1 MEMFKLIPSVADY
14 IWGGRRLIEEYGIKT
29 DKDPAAEA
37 WVLSCHS
44 AGPSTVED
52 GEFKGQTLEQVWE
65 NHKEICGTNGN
76 KFEFF
81 PILIKFIDAK
91 NNLSIQVHPDN
102 DYAMRVEGEYGKT
115 EAWYILDCDE
125 GAELILGFNR
135 EVSVEEF
142 KKAAQSEEML
152 NIVNKVKV
160 KKGDLFFI
168 ESGTLHA
175 ICKGILLAEVQQ
187 NSNTTYRVYDYG
199 RVGADGKPRAL
210 HIDKAA
216 DVTKLCP
223 PTIPNASERAVE
235 KQIVVLKIERQSTVL
250 GLFRKGRLTTAG
262 VLPAGLGNL
271 VSDCV
276 DQYGVATAD
285 AVELLKYSIRF
296 NQKVYTDNP
305 VHIWSKDGETKTISE
320 KQFVESIQKNVA
332 QWVKDLIKTCEPILQ
347 AGPTTVI
354 ITGEGGETEGLS
366 DLLSE
371 SLGCSVKCYIP
382 ETLGGRNA
390 GLTAPLGLLYAYQ
403 DKLPITGYIDDS
415 LDMDAFK
422 KSVSY
427 REKKKEIDSK
437 EDTLTSKLKGLFF
450 ENKAK

>member
-199 RVGADGKPRAL
+199 RVGVDGKPRAL

-223 PTIPNASERAVE
+223 PTITNASEREVE
-235 KQIVVLKIERQSTVL
+235 KQDGGTRTHLTECD
-250 GLFRKGRLTTAG
+250 LFKMY
-262 VLPAGLGNL
+262 
-271 VSDCV
+271 S
-276 DQYGVATAD
+276 
-285 AVELLKYSIRF
+285 VE
-296 NQKVYTDNP
+296 T
-305 VHIWSKDGETKTISE
+305 DGEYVSE
-320 KQFVESIQKNVA
+320 AGDESFVS
-332 QWVKDLIKTCEPILQ
+332 
-347 AGPTTVI
+347 
-354 ITGEGGETEGLS
+354 
-366 DLLSE
+366 LLCLDGSAEVVCGKKALGMKKGE
-371 SLGCSVKCYIP
+371 SLFIP
-382 ETLGGRNA
+382 ASSGEFKIIGKTHMLETR
-390 GLTAPLGLLYAYQ
+390 
-403 DKLPITGYIDDS
+403 I
-415 LDMDAFK
+415 
-422 KSVSY
+422 
-427 REKKKEIDSK
+427 
-437 EDTLTSKLKGLFF
+437 
-450 ENKAK
+450 

>member
-223 PTIPNASERAVE
+223 PTITNASEREVE
-235 KQIVVLKIERQSTVL
+235 KQDGGTRTHLTECD
-250 GLFRKGRLTTAG
+250 LFKMY
-262 VLPAGLGNL
+262 
-271 VSDCV
+271 S
-276 DQYGVATAD
+276 
-285 AVELLKYSIRF
+285 VE
-296 NQKVYTDNP
+296 T
-305 VHIWSKDGETKTISE
+305 DGEYVSEAGAESFVSLLCLDGSAEVVCGKKTLGM
-320 KQFVESIQKNVA
+320 KK
-332 QWVKDLIKTCEPILQ
+332 
-347 AGPTTVI
+347 G
-354 ITGEGGETEGLS
+354 
-366 DLLSE
+366 E
-371 SLGCSVKCYIP
+371 SLFIP
-382 ETLGGRNA
+382 ASSGEFKIIGKTHMLETR
-390 GLTAPLGLLYAYQ
+390 
-403 DKLPITGYIDDS
+403 I
-415 LDMDAFK
+415 
-422 KSVSY
+422 
-427 REKKKEIDSK
+427 
-437 EDTLTSKLKGLFF
+437 
-450 ENKAK
+450 

>member
-223 PTIPNASERAVE
+223 PTITNASEREVE
-235 KQIVVLKIERQSTVL
+235 KQDGGTRTHLTECD
-250 GLFRKGRLTTAG
+250 LFKMY
-262 VLPAGLGNL
+262 
-271 VSDCV
+271 S
-276 DQYGVATAD
+276 
-285 AVELLKYSIRF
+285 VE
-296 NQKVYTDNP
+296 T
-305 VHIWSKDGETKTISE
+305 DGEYVSEAGDESFVSLLCLDGSAEVVCGKKTFGM
-320 KQFVESIQKNVA
+320 KK
-332 QWVKDLIKTCEPILQ
+332 
-347 AGPTTVI
+347 G
-354 ITGEGGETEGLS
+354 
-366 DLLSE
+366 E
-371 SLGCSVKCYIP
+371 SLFIP
-382 ETLGGRNA
+382 ASSGEFKIIGKTHMLETR
-390 GLTAPLGLLYAYQ
+390 
-403 DKLPITGYIDDS
+403 I
-415 LDMDAFK
+415 
-422 KSVSY
+422 
-427 REKKKEIDSK
+427 
-437 EDTLTSKLKGLFF
+437 
-450 ENKAK
+450 

>member
-168 ESGTLHA
+168 ETGTLHA
-175 ICKGILLAEVQQ
+175 ICKGILLAEVHQ

-223 PTIPNASERAVE
+223 PTITNASEREVE
-235 KQIVVLKIERQSTVL
+235 KQDGGTRTHLTECD
-250 GLFRKGRLTTAG
+250 LFKMY
-262 VLPAGLGNL
+262 
-271 VSDCV
+271 S
-276 DQYGVATAD
+276 
-285 AVELLKYSIRF
+285 VE
-296 NQKVYTDNP
+296 T
-305 VHIWSKDGETKTISE
+305 DGEYVSEAGDESFVSLLCLDGSAEVVCGKKTLGM
-320 KQFVESIQKNVA
+320 KK
-332 QWVKDLIKTCEPILQ
+332 
-347 AGPTTVI
+347 G
-354 ITGEGGETEGLS
+354 
-366 DLLSE
+366 E
-371 SLGCSVKCYIP
+371 SLFIP
-382 ETLGGRNA
+382 ASSGEFKIIGKTHMLETR
-390 GLTAPLGLLYAYQ
+390 
-403 DKLPITGYIDDS
+403 I
-415 LDMDAFK
+415 
-422 KSVSY
+422 
-427 REKKKEIDSK
+427 
-437 EDTLTSKLKGLFF
+437 
-450 ENKAK
+450 

>member
-1 MEMFKLIPSVADY
+1 MEMFKLIPSVADD

-223 PTIPNASERAVE
+223 PTITNASEREVE
-235 KQIVVLKIERQSTVL
+235 KQDGGTRTHLTECD
-250 GLFRKGRLTTAG
+250 LFKMY
-262 VLPAGLGNL
+262 
-271 VSDCV
+271 S
-276 DQYGVATAD
+276 
-285 AVELLKYSIRF
+285 VE
-296 NQKVYTDNP
+296 T
-305 VHIWSKDGETKTISE
+305 DGEYVSEAGDESFVSLLCLDGSAEVVCGKKTLGM
-320 KQFVESIQKNVA
+320 KK
-332 QWVKDLIKTCEPILQ
+332 
-347 AGPTTVI
+347 G
-354 ITGEGGETEGLS
+354 
-366 DLLSE
+366 E
-371 SLGCSVKCYIP
+371 SLFIP
-382 ETLGGRNA
+382 ASSGEFKIIGKTHMLETR
-390 GLTAPLGLLYAYQ
+390 
-403 DKLPITGYIDDS
+403 I
-415 LDMDAFK
+415 
-422 KSVSY
+422 
-427 REKKKEIDSK
+427 
-437 EDTLTSKLKGLFF
+437 
-450 ENKAK
+450 

>member
-142 KKAAQSEEML
+142 KKAAQSEKML

-223 PTIPNASERAVE
+223 PTITNASEREVE
-235 KQIVVLKIERQSTVL
+235 KQNGGTRTHLTECD
-250 GLFRKGRLTTAG
+250 LFKMY
-262 VLPAGLGNL
+262 
-271 VSDCV
+271 S
-276 DQYGVATAD
+276 
-285 AVELLKYSIRF
+285 VE
-296 NQKVYTDNP
+296 T
-305 VHIWSKDGETKTISE
+305 DGEYVSEAGDESFVSLLCLDGSAEVVCGKKTLGM
-320 KQFVESIQKNVA
+320 KK
-332 QWVKDLIKTCEPILQ
+332 
-347 AGPTTVI
+347 G
-354 ITGEGGETEGLS
+354 
-366 DLLSE
+366 E
-371 SLGCSVKCYIP
+371 SLFIP
-382 ETLGGRNA
+382 ASSGEFKIIGKTHMLETR
-390 GLTAPLGLLYAYQ
+390 
-403 DKLPITGYIDDS
+403 I
-415 LDMDAFK
+415 
-422 KSVSY
+422 
-427 REKKKEIDSK
+427 
-437 EDTLTSKLKGLFF
+437 
-450 ENKAK
+450 

>member
-44 AGPSTVED
+44 AGPSTVEN

-152 NIVNKVKV
+152 DIVNKVKV

-223 PTIPNASERAVE
+223 PTITNASEREVE
-235 KQIVVLKIERQSTVL
+235 KQDGGTRTHLTECD
-250 GLFRKGRLTTAG
+250 LFKMY
-262 VLPAGLGNL
+262 
-271 VSDCV
+271 S
-276 DQYGVATAD
+276 
-285 AVELLKYSIRF
+285 VE
-296 NQKVYTDNP
+296 T
-305 VHIWSKDGETKTISE
+305 DGEYVSEAGDESFVSLLCLDGSAEVVCGKKTLGM
-320 KQFVESIQKNVA
+320 KK
-332 QWVKDLIKTCEPILQ
+332 
-347 AGPTTVI
+347 G
-354 ITGEGGETEGLS
+354 
-366 DLLSE
+366 E
-371 SLGCSVKCYIP
+371 SLFIP
-382 ETLGGRNA
+382 ASSGEFKIIGKTHMLETR
-390 GLTAPLGLLYAYQ
+390 
-403 DKLPITGYIDDS
+403 I
-415 LDMDAFK
+415 
-422 KSVSY
+422 
-427 REKKKEIDSK
+427 
-437 EDTLTSKLKGLFF
+437 
-450 ENKAK
+450 

>member
-29 DKDPAAEA
+29 DKAPAAEA

-223 PTIPNASERAVE
+223 PTITNASEREVE
-235 KQIVVLKIERQSTVL
+235 KQDGGTRTHLTECD
-250 GLFRKGRLTTAG
+250 LFKMY
-262 VLPAGLGNL
+262 
-271 VSDCV
+271 S
-276 DQYGVATAD
+276 
-285 AVELLKYSIRF
+285 VE
-296 NQKVYTDNP
+296 T
-305 VHIWSKDGETKTISE
+305 DGEYVSEAGDGSFVSLLCLDGSAEVVCGKKTLGM
-320 KQFVESIQKNVA
+320 KK
-332 QWVKDLIKTCEPILQ
+332 
-347 AGPTTVI
+347 G
-354 ITGEGGETEGLS
+354 
-366 DLLSE
+366 E
-371 SLGCSVKCYIP
+371 SLFIP
-382 ETLGGRNA
+382 ASSGEFKIIGKTHMLETR
-390 GLTAPLGLLYAYQ
+390 
-403 DKLPITGYIDDS
+403 I
-415 LDMDAFK
+415 
-422 KSVSY
+422 
-427 REKKKEIDSK
+427 
-437 EDTLTSKLKGLFF
+437 
-450 ENKAK
+450 

>member
-1 MEMFKLIPSVADY
+1 M
-14 IWGGRRLIEEYGIKT
+14 
-29 DKDPAAEA
+29 
-37 WVLSCHS
+37 LSCHS

-223 PTIPNASERAVE
+223 PTITNASERDVE
-235 KQIVVLKIERQSTVL
+235 KQDGGTRTHLTECD
-250 GLFRKGRLTTAG
+250 LFKMY
-262 VLPAGLGNL
+262 
-271 VSDCV
+271 S
-276 DQYGVATAD
+276 
-285 AVELLKYSIRF
+285 VE
-296 NQKVYTDNP
+296 T
-305 VHIWSKDGETKTISE
+305 DGEYVSEAGDESFVSLLCLDGSAEVVCGKKTLGM
-320 KQFVESIQKNVA
+320 KK
-332 QWVKDLIKTCEPILQ
+332 
-347 AGPTTVI
+347 G
-354 ITGEGGETEGLS
+354 
-366 DLLSE
+366 E
-371 SLGCSVKCYIP
+371 SLFIP
-382 ETLGGRNA
+382 ASSGEFKIIGKTHMLETR
-390 GLTAPLGLLYAYQ
+390 
-403 DKLPITGYIDDS
+403 I
-415 LDMDAFK
+415 
-422 KSVSY
+422 
-427 REKKKEIDSK
+427 
-437 EDTLTSKLKGLFF
+437 
-450 ENKAK
+450 

>member
-187 NSNTTYRVYDYG
+187 NSNTPYRVYDYG

-223 PTIPNASERAVE
+223 PTITNASEREVE
-235 KQIVVLKIERQSTVL
+235 KQDGGTRTHLTECD
-250 GLFRKGRLTTAG
+250 LFKMY
-262 VLPAGLGNL
+262 
-271 VSDCV
+271 S
-276 DQYGVATAD
+276 
-285 AVELLKYSIRF
+285 VE
-296 NQKVYTDNP
+296 T
-305 VHIWSKDGETKTISE
+305 DGEYVSEAGDESFVSLLCPDGSAEVVCGKKTLGM
-320 KQFVESIQKNVA
+320 KK
-332 QWVKDLIKTCEPILQ
+332 
-347 AGPTTVI
+347 G
-354 ITGEGGETEGLS
+354 
-366 DLLSE
+366 E
-371 SLGCSVKCYIP
+371 SLFIP
-382 ETLGGRNA
+382 ASSGEFKIIGKTHMLETR
-390 GLTAPLGLLYAYQ
+390 
-403 DKLPITGYIDDS
+403 I
-415 LDMDAFK
+415 
-422 KSVSY
+422 
-427 REKKKEIDSK
+427 
-437 EDTLTSKLKGLFF
+437 
-450 ENKAK
+450 

>member
-29 DKDPAAEA
+29 NKDPAAEA

-223 PTIPNASERAVE
+223 PTITNASERDVE
-235 KQIVVLKIERQSTVL
+235 KQDGGTRTHLTECD
-250 GLFRKGRLTTAG
+250 LFKMY
-262 VLPAGLGNL
+262 
-271 VSDCV
+271 S
-276 DQYGVATAD
+276 
-285 AVELLKYSIRF
+285 VE
-296 NQKVYTDNP
+296 T
-305 VHIWSKDGETKTISE
+305 DGEYVSEAGDESFVSLLCLDGSAEVVCGKKTLGM
-320 KQFVESIQKNVA
+320 KK
-332 QWVKDLIKTCEPILQ
+332 
-347 AGPTTVI
+347 G
-354 ITGEGGETEGLS
+354 
-366 DLLSE
+366 E
-371 SLGCSVKCYIP
+371 SLFIP
-382 ETLGGRNA
+382 ASSGEFKIIGKTHMLETR
-390 GLTAPLGLLYAYQ
+390 
-403 DKLPITGYIDDS
+403 I
-415 LDMDAFK
+415 
-422 KSVSY
+422 
-427 REKKKEIDSK
+427 
-437 EDTLTSKLKGLFF
+437 
-450 ENKAK
+450 

>member
-223 PTIPNASERAVE
+223 PTITNASERDVE
-235 KQIVVLKIERQSTVL
+235 KQDGGTRTHLTECD
-250 GLFRKGRLTTAG
+250 LFKMY
-262 VLPAGLGNL
+262 
-271 VSDCV
+271 S
-276 DQYGVATAD
+276 
-285 AVELLKYSIRF
+285 VE
-296 NQKVYTDNP
+296 T
-305 VHIWSKDGETKTISE
+305 DGEYVSEAGDESFVSLLCLDGSAEVVCGKKTLGM
-320 KQFVESIQKNVA
+320 KK
-332 QWVKDLIKTCEPILQ
+332 
-347 AGPTTVI
+347 G
-354 ITGEGGETEGLS
+354 
-366 DLLSE
+366 E
-371 SLGCSVKCYIP
+371 SLFIP
-382 ETLGGRNA
+382 ASSGEFKIIGKTHMLETR
-390 GLTAPLGLLYAYQ
+390 
-403 DKLPITGYIDDS
+403 I
-415 LDMDAFK
+415 
-422 KSVSY
+422 
-427 REKKKEIDSK
+427 
-437 EDTLTSKLKGLFF
+437 
-450 ENKAK
+450 

>member
-52 GEFKGQTLEQVWE
+52 GEFKGQTL
-65 NHKEICGTNGN
+65 
-76 KFEFF
+76 
-81 PILIKFIDAK
+81 AK

-235 KQIVVLKIERQSTVL
+235 KQDGGTRTHLTECD
-250 GLFRKGRLTTAG
+250 LFKMY
-262 VLPAGLGNL
+262 
-271 VSDCV
+271 S
-276 DQYGVATAD
+276 
-285 AVELLKYSIRF
+285 VE
-296 NQKVYTDNP
+296 T
-305 VHIWSKDGETKTISE
+305 DGEYVSEAGDESFVSLLCLDGSAEVVCGKKTLGM
-320 KQFVESIQKNVA
+320 KK
-332 QWVKDLIKTCEPILQ
+332 
-347 AGPTTVI
+347 G
-354 ITGEGGETEGLS
+354 
-366 DLLSE
+366 E
-371 SLGCSVKCYIP
+371 SLFIP
-382 ETLGGRNA
+382 ASSGEFKIIGKTHMLETR
-390 GLTAPLGLLYAYQ
+390 
-403 DKLPITGYIDDS
+403 I
-415 LDMDAFK
+415 
-422 KSVSY
+422 
-427 REKKKEIDSK
+427 
-437 EDTLTSKLKGLFF
+437 
-450 ENKAK
+450 

>member
-223 PTIPNASERAVE
+223 PTITNASEREVE
-235 KQIVVLKIERQSTVL
+235 KQDGGTRTHLTECD
-250 GLFRKGRLTTAG
+250 LFKMY
-262 VLPAGLGNL
+262 
-271 VSDCV
+271 S
-276 DQYGVATAD
+276 
-285 AVELLKYSIRF
+285 VE
-296 NQKVYTDNP
+296 T
-305 VHIWSKDGETKTISE
+305 DGEYVSEAGDESFVSLLCLDGNAEVVCGKKT
-320 KQFVESIQKNVA
+320 
-332 QWVKDLIKTCEPILQ
+332 LGIKK
-347 AGPTTVI
+347 G
-354 ITGEGGETEGLS
+354 
-366 DLLSE
+366 E
-371 SLGCSVKCYIP
+371 SLFIP
-382 ETLGGRNA
+382 ASSGEFKIIGKTHMLETR
-390 GLTAPLGLLYAYQ
+390 
-403 DKLPITGYIDDS
+403 I
-415 LDMDAFK
+415 
-422 KSVSY
+422 
-427 REKKKEIDSK
+427 
-437 EDTLTSKLKGLFF
+437 
-450 ENKAK
+450 

>member
-102 DYAMRVEGEYGKT
+102 DYAMRVEGQYGKT

-223 PTIPNASERAVE
+223 PTITNASEREVE
-235 KQIVVLKIERQSTVL
+235 KQDGGTRTHLTECD
-250 GLFRKGRLTTAG
+250 LFKMY
-262 VLPAGLGNL
+262 
-271 VSDCV
+271 S
-276 DQYGVATAD
+276 
-285 AVELLKYSIRF
+285 VE
-296 NQKVYTDNP
+296 T
-305 VHIWSKDGETKTISE
+305 DGEYVSEAGDESFVSLLCLDGSAEVVCGKKTLGM
-320 KQFVESIQKNVA
+320 KK
-332 QWVKDLIKTCEPILQ
+332 
-347 AGPTTVI
+347 G
-354 ITGEGGETEGLS
+354 
-366 DLLSE
+366 E
-371 SLGCSVKCYIP
+371 SLFIP
-382 ETLGGRNA
+382 ASSGEFKIIGKTHMLETR
-390 GLTAPLGLLYAYQ
+390 
-403 DKLPITGYIDDS
+403 I
-415 LDMDAFK
+415 
-422 KSVSY
+422 
-427 REKKKEIDSK
+427 
-437 EDTLTSKLKGLFF
+437 
-450 ENKAK
+450 

>member
-52 GEFKGQTLEQVWE
+52 GEFKGQTLEQVWK

-223 PTIPNASERAVE
+223 PTITNASEREVE
-235 KQIVVLKIERQSTVL
+235 KQDGGTRTHLTECD
-250 GLFRKGRLTTAG
+250 LFKMY
-262 VLPAGLGNL
+262 
-271 VSDCV
+271 S
-276 DQYGVATAD
+276 
-285 AVELLKYSIRF
+285 VE
-296 NQKVYTDNP
+296 T
-305 VHIWSKDGETKTISE
+305 DGEYVSEAGDESFVSLLCLDGSAEVVCGKKTLGM
-320 KQFVESIQKNVA
+320 KK
-332 QWVKDLIKTCEPILQ
+332 
-347 AGPTTVI
+347 G
-354 ITGEGGETEGLS
+354 
-366 DLLSE
+366 E
-371 SLGCSVKCYIP
+371 SLFIP
-382 ETLGGRNA
+382 ASSGEFKIIGKTHMLETR
-390 GLTAPLGLLYAYQ
+390 
-403 DKLPITGYIDDS
+403 I
-415 LDMDAFK
+415 
-422 KSVSY
+422 
-427 REKKKEIDSK
+427 
-437 EDTLTSKLKGLFF
+437 
-450 ENKAK
+450 

>member
-210 HIDKAA
+210 HIVKAA

-223 PTIPNASERAVE
+223 PTITNASEREVE
-235 KQIVVLKIERQSTVL
+235 KQDGGTRTHLTECD
-250 GLFRKGRLTTAG
+250 LFKMY
-262 VLPAGLGNL
+262 
-271 VSDCV
+271 S
-276 DQYGVATAD
+276 
-285 AVELLKYSIRF
+285 VE
-296 NQKVYTDNP
+296 T
-305 VHIWSKDGETKTISE
+305 DGEYVSEAGDESFVSLLCLDGSAEVVCGKKTLGM
-320 KQFVESIQKNVA
+320 KK
-332 QWVKDLIKTCEPILQ
+332 
-347 AGPTTVI
+347 G
-354 ITGEGGETEGLS
+354 
-366 DLLSE
+366 E
-371 SLGCSVKCYIP
+371 SLFIP
-382 ETLGGRNA
+382 ASSGEFKIIGKTHMLETR
-390 GLTAPLGLLYAYQ
+390 
-403 DKLPITGYIDDS
+403 I
-415 LDMDAFK
+415 
-422 KSVSY
+422 
-427 REKKKEIDSK
+427 
-437 EDTLTSKLKGLFF
+437 
-450 ENKAK
+450 

>member
-160 KKGDLFFI
+160 KKDDLFFI

-223 PTIPNASERAVE
+223 PTITNASEREVE
-235 KQIVVLKIERQSTVL
+235 KQDGGTRTHLTECD
-250 GLFRKGRLTTAG
+250 LFKMY
-262 VLPAGLGNL
+262 
-271 VSDCV
+271 S
-276 DQYGVATAD
+276 
-285 AVELLKYSIRF
+285 VE
-296 NQKVYTDNP
+296 T
-305 VHIWSKDGETKTISE
+305 DGEYVSEAGDESFVSLLCLDGSAEVVCGKKTLGM
-320 KQFVESIQKNVA
+320 KK
-332 QWVKDLIKTCEPILQ
+332 
-347 AGPTTVI
+347 G
-354 ITGEGGETEGLS
+354 
-366 DLLSE
+366 E
-371 SLGCSVKCYIP
+371 SLFIP
-382 ETLGGRNA
+382 ASSGEFKIIGKTHMLETR
-390 GLTAPLGLLYAYQ
+390 
-403 DKLPITGYIDDS
+403 I
-415 LDMDAFK
+415 
-422 KSVSY
+422 
-427 REKKKEIDSK
+427 
-437 EDTLTSKLKGLFF
+437 
-450 ENKAK
+450 

>member
-187 NSNTTYRVYDYG
+187 NSNTTYRVYDYD

-223 PTIPNASERAVE
+223 PTITNASEREVE
-235 KQIVVLKIERQSTVL
+235 KQDGGTRTHLTECD
-250 GLFRKGRLTTAG
+250 LFKMY
-262 VLPAGLGNL
+262 
-271 VSDCV
+271 S
-276 DQYGVATAD
+276 
-285 AVELLKYSIRF
+285 VE
-296 NQKVYTDNP
+296 T
-305 VHIWSKDGETKTISE
+305 DGEYVSEAGDESFVSLLCLDGSAEVVCGKKTLGM
-320 KQFVESIQKNVA
+320 KK
-332 QWVKDLIKTCEPILQ
+332 
-347 AGPTTVI
+347 G
-354 ITGEGGETEGLS
+354 
-366 DLLSE
+366 E
-371 SLGCSVKCYIP
+371 SLFIP
-382 ETLGGRNA
+382 ASSGEFKIIGKTHMLETR
-390 GLTAPLGLLYAYQ
+390 
-403 DKLPITGYIDDS
+403 I
-415 LDMDAFK
+415 
-422 KSVSY
+422 
-427 REKKKEIDSK
+427 
-437 EDTLTSKLKGLFF
+437 
-450 ENKAK
+450 

>member
-199 RVGADGKPRAL
+199 RIGADGKPRAL

-223 PTIPNASERAVE
+223 PTITNASEREVE
-235 KQIVVLKIERQSTVL
+235 KQDGGTRTHLTECD
-250 GLFRKGRLTTAG
+250 LFKMY
-262 VLPAGLGNL
+262 
-271 VSDCV
+271 S
-276 DQYGVATAD
+276 
-285 AVELLKYSIRF
+285 VE
-296 NQKVYTDNP
+296 T
-305 VHIWSKDGETKTISE
+305 DGEYVSEAGDESFVSLLCLDGSAEVVCGKKTLGM
-320 KQFVESIQKNVA
+320 KK
-332 QWVKDLIKTCEPILQ
+332 
-347 AGPTTVI
+347 G
-354 ITGEGGETEGLS
+354 
-366 DLLSE
+366 E
-371 SLGCSVKCYIP
+371 SLFIP
-382 ETLGGRNA
+382 ASSGEFKIIGKTHMLETR
-390 GLTAPLGLLYAYQ
+390 
-403 DKLPITGYIDDS
+403 I
-415 LDMDAFK
+415 
-422 KSVSY
+422 
-427 REKKKEIDSK
+427 
-437 EDTLTSKLKGLFF
+437 
-450 ENKAK
+450 